1 MGNQLYELVHSDS
14 YSQWILLIKKKKKKN
29 SDAVGKGALALSSDK
44 FRSYLEGTLK
54 LAAFYL
60 LMP

>member
-1 MGNQLYELVHSDS
+1 MKVP
-14 YSQWILLIKKKKKKN
+14 
-29 SDAVGKGALALSSDK
+29 DAVGKGALALSSDT
-44 FRSYLEGTLK
+44 FRSYLEGSLK